1 MNLASNFFGQAAKLM
16 DSHIQRQNLIRA
28 RPDPMTL
35 ESKPQV
41 DEKKSKKK
49 SSDKKEEKEKK
60 PAKIT
65 GYRVFSNER
74 IKELKEQPQYASNL
88 HAASGVKELNPIVN
102 ADWKNLPSDRVE
114 MYKRIAEQMQDQ
126 IDKKTSSVEEI
137 APKHDKP
144 HSKTQLKEKIPEP
157 KALNESLSQKLQE
170 LLSKSEKKQKRA
182 KIKVEMS
189 DTSST
194 PSLSED
200 ERPHKKVKRF

>member
-28 RPDPMTL
+28 RPDPMAL

-41 DEKKSKKK
+41 EEKKSKKK

-74 IKELKEQPQYASNL
+74 IKELKEQPQYTSNS
-88 HAASGVKELNPIVN
+88 HTDSGVKELNPIVN

-126 IDKKTSSVEEI
+126 KDKKTSSIEEI
-137 APKHDKP
+137 VSKHEKP
-144 HSKTQLKEKIPEP
+144 HSKAQLKEEIPEP
-157 KALNESLSQKLQE
+157 KVLNESLSQKLHE
-170 LLSKSEKKQKRA
+170 LLSKSKKKQKRA

-200 ERPHKKVKRF
+200 ERPSKKLKRF

>member
-1 MNLASNFFGQAAKLM
+1 MNLASNFFGQAAELM

-28 RPDPMTL
+28 RPDPMAL

-41 DEKKSKKK
+41 EEKKSKKK

-88 HAASGVKELNPIVN
+88 HTASGVKELNPIVN

-126 IDKKTSSVEEI
+126 IDKKTSSVEI
-137 APKHDKP
+137 VPKHEKP
-144 HSKTQLKEKIPEP
+144 DSKAQLKEKIPEP
-157 KALNESLSQKLQE
+157 KVLNESLSKKLQE

-182 KIKVEMS
+182 KIKVELS

-200 ERPHKKVKRF
+200 ERPHKKLKRF